1 MHCGLFPFPLPAS
14 SSGWAEEGARHGIR
28 LYDSIGPDGTTLKG
42 GIKLREVMRA
52 CVSVVGHRGQ
62 RADDEMPKQSSPKIR
77 ILIVDD
83 HPVLRE
89 GLTLIIESQ
98 TDLQVVAEA
107 GTGKEAIALF
117 EENLPDVTLMDLGLP
132 DIHGIDVIRRLR
144 AQHPDARIIVLT
156 TYLGD
161 VQALRALQAGASGY
175 LLKGTLRRDLLDTIR
190 SVYQGQRQVQTEVAS
205 ELAQH
210 AADQSLTARE
220 IEVLK
225 LIAKGCSN
233 KVVADRLHISEDTV
247 KGHVGNILEKLKAN
261 DRTHAVTIAL
271 HRGYFEI

>member
-1 MHCGLFPFPLPAS
+1 MAMTSATIHGRKAS
-14 SSGWAEEGARHGIR
+14 VA
-28 LYDSIGPDGTTLKG
+28 
-42 GIKLREVMRA
+42 
-52 CVSVVGHRGQ
+52 
-62 RADDEMPKQSSPKIR
+62 MPKQSSPRIR

-98 TDLQVVAEA
+98 ADLKVVAEA
-107 GTGKEAIALF
+107 GTGKQAIALF
-117 EENLPDVTLMDLGLP
+117 EEHHPDITLMDLGLP

-175 LLKGTLRRDLLDTIR
+175 LLKGTLRRDLLDTVR
-190 SVYQGQRQVQTEVAS
+190 AVHAGQRHVQTEVAS
-205 ELAQH
+205 ELAQY
-210 AADQSLTARE
+210 AAEHSLTQRE

-233 KVVADRLHISEDTV
+233 KLVADRLEITEDTV
-247 KGHVGNILEKLKAN
+247 KGHVRNILEKLKAN